1 MSKKVL
7 FSMPYPPSVVSDL
20 DQFLEQLQE
29 HGLEPIVSETCGRR
43 MTEDELIQAWT
54 DVYAHIC
61 GADPMTERAISSSET
76 LKIISRIGIGSDSV
90 DIQAATKKGVAVCV
104 TPGAGAEAVA
114 EHTFAM
120 ILALSRRIVEQ
131 NNLVKGGNWGKKV
144 VGYSL
149 YGKTLGIIGLGN
161 IGKRL
166 ILNAAGFDMR
176 ILAYDPYYQDESF
189 AKKNNVIY
197 CDLDTIYRESDYI
210 SVHLPLTDET
220 RGMISANEMSVMKN
234 SAQIINCARGG
245 IIDEVALYHAVKNG
259 SISGAALDVFAEE
272 PVNMENPLLTLD
284 RIIVSPHN
292 AGTSVE
298 GKNKVVGMAV
308 QNVIDVY
315 EGRCPRGLLN
325 PEVMSLHH

>member
-1 MSKKVL
+1 MK
-7 FSMPYPPSVVSDL
+7 
-20 DQFLEQLQE
+20 
-29 HGLEPIVSETCGRR
+29 
-43 MTEDELIQAWT
+43 
-54 DVYAHIC
+54 
-61 GADPMTERAISSSET
+61 
-76 LKIISRIGIGSDSV
+76 
-90 DIQAATKKGVAVCV
+90 
-104 TPGAGAEAVA
+104 
-114 EHTFAM
+114 
-120 ILALSRRIVEQ
+120 AL
-131 NNLVKGGNWGKKV
+131 L
-144 VGYSL
+144 
-149 YGKTLGIIGLGN
+149 
-161 IGKRL
+161 
-166 ILNAAGFDMR
+166 
-176 ILAYDPYYQDESF
+176 
-189 AKKNNVIY
+189 KKNNVIY